1 MEKFSARK
9 RKKKTGHLHQ
19 IPGQMVYVGDKDRP
33 LQVEIFDYTPAH
45 FQHITSQDYQV
56 ALPYRDSPT
65 VTWVDVNG
73 LSQVQKI
80 KELSAHYGLH
90 PLLQED
96 IVNTKQR
103 PKFEEFEGGIFLA
116 LKMLA
121 YHADGKLVK
130 EHLSLVLGRNY
141 VLTFHESDAG
151 SFEELRKRIEFSAG
165 RIRTKAADYLM
176 YTILDAVVDD
186 YFVVVDG
193 IADQQEQLE
202 NELFSKNPRADITEA
217 IQHLKREIM
226 SARKAV
232 QPLRESIKQLE
243 NTQHDLIH
251 RKTRNYLRDLS
262 EHSVQ
267 IVENVET
274 YREMIWSLMEMYMA
288 TVSNR
293 MNEVMKVLTI
303 MASIFIPLTFIAG
316 IYGMN
321 FDYMPELHFRYAYFV
336 VLGLMF
342 LLFLGML
349 WYFKRKRWL

>member
-202 NELFSKNPRADITEA
+202 NELFSKPPERILPR
-217 IQHLKREIM
+217 L
-226 SARKAV
+226 S
-232 QPLRESIKQLE
+232 SIL
-243 NTQHDLIH
+243 
-251 RKTRNYLRDLS
+251 
-262 EHSVQ
+262 
-267 IVENVET
+267 NV
-274 YREMIWSLMEMYMA
+274 RS
-288 TVSNR
+288 
-293 MNEVMKVLTI
+293 
-303 MASIFIPLTFIAG
+303 
-316 IYGMN
+316 
-321 FDYMPELHFRYAYFV
+321 
-336 VLGLMF
+336 
-342 LLFLGML
+342 
-349 WYFKRKRWL
+349 

>member
-1 MEKFSARK
+1 MKKR
-9 RKKKTGHLHQ
+9 RKKTSPLHQ
-19 IPGQMVYVGDKDRP
+19 IPGQMIYVGDKDRP
-33 LQVEIFDYTPAH
+33 LKLDIFDYTPTH
-45 FQHITSQDYQV
+45 FKHITSRDYKA

-65 VTWVDVNG
+65 VTWVDING
-73 LSQVQKI
+73 LSRVQEI
-80 KELSAHYGLH
+80 KELAEYFGLH

-116 LKMLA
+116 LKMLS
-121 YHADGKLVK
+121 YNMDGKLVK

-141 VLTFHESDAG
+141 VLTFHESDTK

-165 RIRTKAADYLM
+165 RIRTKEADYLM

-186 YFVVVDG
+186 YFLVVDA
-193 IADQQEQLE
+193 ISEKQEHLE
-202 NELFSKNPRADITEA
+202 NELFSKFPRGDITEA

-232 QPLRESIKQLE
+232 RPLRESIKQLE
-243 NTQHDLIH
+243 NTAHHLIH

-267 IVENVET
+267 VVETIET
-274 YREMIWSLMEMYMA
+274 YREIIWSLMEMYMA

-321 FDYMPELHFRYAYFV
+321 FDYMPELHFQYAYFV
-336 VLGLMF
+336 VLGGMF